1 MTENRSV
8 VIGLGNPLM
17 SDDGFGLR
25 VLQRLIEAYEMPPD
39 VELVDGGTW
48 GLSLLPAVES
58 SRRLLLID
66 AIDIGVT
73 PGEVVSLTSDE
84 IPGMLSMKVS
94 PHHVDMLDV
103 LALTRL
109 RGTRPAELLA
119 IGVQPECV
127 NFGLGLS
134 DCVESRIDDVAD
146 RVVRQLQAWGHPCV
160 DRALAHA

>member
-1 MTENRSV
+1 MPENRSV
-8 VIGLGNPLM
+8 VIALGNPLM
-17 SDDGFGLR
+17 TDDGFGLR
-25 VLQRLIEAYEMPPD
+25 VLQRLIEAYDMPVD

-66 AIDIGVT
+66 AIDIGVA

-119 IGVQPECV
+119 IGVQPDRV
-127 NFGLGLS
+127 SFGVGLTDS
-134 DCVESRIDDVAD
+134 VESRIDDVAE
-146 RVVRQLQAWGHPCV
+146 RVVRQLQDWGHRCTE
-160 DRALAHA
+160 RAFAHA

>member
-1 MTENRSV
+1 MPEDRSV
-8 VIGLGNPLM
+8 VIALGNPLM
-17 SDDGFGLR
+17 TDDGFGLR
-25 VLQRLIEAYEMPPD
+25 VLERLLDGWDVPGE

-66 AIDIGVT
+66 AIDLGVA
-73 PGEVVSLTSDE
+73 PGEIVSLTSDE

-109 RGTRPAELLA
+109 RGTRPVELLA
-119 IGVQPECV
+119 IGVQPDRVC
-127 NFGLGLS
+127 FGIGLT
-134 DCVESRIDDVAD
+134 DEVEPRIDDVA
-146 RVVRQLQAWGHPCV
+146 RLVVGQLEDWGHSCTEH
-160 DRALAHA
+160 AFAHA